1 MCKKET
7 VFRNYNTWWA
17 YMLMTQN
24 LGQSFSRH
32 IMTDQGPR
40 KQVFA
45 KLPDGEVVGHWT
57 PAESIGYCY

>member
-1 MCKKET
+1 
-7 VFRNYNTWWA
+7 
-17 YMLMTQN
+17 MLMTQN